1 MELAK
6 LLEVSIGIIFIGT
19 LKYLLLRSV
28 PFLNII
34 DQSRLHLDRYIQ
46 SLSERYCFSIRDLD
60 Y

>member
-34 DQSRLHLDRYIQ
+34 DQSRLHLDSYIQ
-46 SLSERYCFSIRDLD
+46 SLSDRYSFSIRDLD